1 MNARQHER
9 ADVQVPVSVFRDA
22 RDVIPVRR
30 LPTYPR
36 LVAQLAPSDPV
47 VRDDVTARLRRD
59 RAALAGVAEDVL
71 APSATARLLNTRWF
85 RTLERVAWE
94 GREGGE
100 SPSAVRDLV
109 DAKARELSDGL
120 ARAAKSVLPCWS
132 PCVYRRGA
140 ARGADG
146 VEFVTALVLDH
157 DDGLVIDEA
166 VQPWLDWPLVVHT
179 SWSHTPEH
187 PRFRIVLVLAEP
199 VPAAEWP
206 RAWRWASSRSG
217 GRIDPACKDPS
228 RLYLLPALPARGAP
242 FDTRI
247 HDPGGPLL
255 RIDTSD
261 VVAEPVAPSR
271 SSTSTSPSDV
281 RLARARYRLRT
292 DRVARELAA
301 TWLGARTTNR
311 RAEGVKCP
319 GCGRDSAWFWLDPGA
334 QSTAVCQHKNSCG
347 WWGHLDALLSARGG
361 ADV

>member
-1 MNARQHER
+1 MNRPLRDER
-9 ADVQVPVSVFRDA
+9 SAHIDLCRFRDA
-22 RDVIPVRR
+22 RDVLPRAWRSTYREFAAALAPALAPVRR
-30 LPTYPR
+30 DVIEAGARR
-36 LVAQLAPSDPV
+36 LRVIDEAERVLLSGAVPSDWLADHPAFRAIEKV
-47 VRDDVTARLRRD
+47 AWTTDGDPAARLQAVSCG
-59 RAALAGVAEDVL
+59 AAQA
-71 APSATARLLNTRWF
+71 
-85 RTLERVAWE
+85 
-94 GREGGE
+94 REG
-100 SPSAVRDLV
+100 VWRQV
-109 DAKARELSDGL
+109 KTR
-120 ARAAKSVLPCWS
+120 LPCWS

-140 ARGADG
+140 VRCADG

-157 DDGLVIDEA
+157 DDGLGIDAA
-166 VQPWLDWPLVVHT
+166 VEPWLDWPLVVHT
-179 SWSHTPEH
+179 SWSHTPKH

-199 VPAAEWP
+199 VPAAAWP

-228 RLYLLPALPARGAP
+228 RLYLLPAVPAPGAP
-242 FDTRI
+242 FETRT

-261 VVAEPVAPSR
+261 VVAAPVAPSR
-271 SSTSTSPSDV
+271 PSTSTSPSDV

-319 GCGRDSAWFWLDPGA
+319 GCGRDSVWFWLDPGA

-361 ADV
+361 TDV